1 MIEGNI
7 FVFKDDDFS
16 EKYIRFDFEKD
27 YTMVIFFKA
36 LFKKP
41 SKRVILKNIEDCNF
55 GLRLTKC
62 FNPDTISLGNKTIPR
77 EDFIE
82 SLVVGYNLGYYKFS
96 KSNSVLESIVLG
108 INDYI

>member
-1 MIEGNI
+1 
-7 FVFKDDDFS
+7 
-16 EKYIRFDFEKD
+16 
-27 YTMVIFFKA
+27 
-36 LFKKP
+36 
-41 SKRVILKNIEDCNF
+41 LKNIEDCNF